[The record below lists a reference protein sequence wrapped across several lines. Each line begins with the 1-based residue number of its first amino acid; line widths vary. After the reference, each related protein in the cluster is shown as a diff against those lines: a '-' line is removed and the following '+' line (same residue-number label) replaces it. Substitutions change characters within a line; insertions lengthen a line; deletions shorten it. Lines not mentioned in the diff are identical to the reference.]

1 MPKVFN
7 LHGDDWDR
15 SEDRPGW
22 RSKDAWVGERIG
34 AELIG
39 GSLYELEPGDRL
51 FPYHTHHA
59 NEEWLLVVR
68 GRPTLR
74 TPEGEHDL
82 SEGDVV
88 AFPRG
93 EAGLHQVRNR
103 TEQPVRVLML
113 STLLMPE
120 VVEYADSR
128 KLGLRNAKGER
139 ITITRPGE
147 RLDYWDGED

>member
-1 MPKVFN
+1 VPKVFN
-7 LHGDDWDR
+7 LHGDEWDR
-15 SEDRPGW
+15 GEDRAGW
-22 RSKDAWVGERIG
+22 RSRDAWVGRRIG

-39 GSLYELEPGDRL
+39 GSLYELERGERL
-51 FPYHTHHA
+51 FPYHTHEA

-74 TPEGEHDL
+74 TPEGEHEL

-103 TEQPVRVLML
+103 TDAAIRVLML
-113 STLLMPE
+113 STLTMPE
-120 VVEYADSR
+120 VVHYPDSG
-128 KLGLRNAKGER
+128 KFGVRNAKGER
-139 ITITRPGE
+139 VMMTRPGAI
-147 RLDYWDGED
+147 LDYWDGED